1 MFHVL
6 GKNGANMKQDL
17 AKNQLQSGQV
27 SDGISRKKGAR
38 DAEILMLLLEVFRI
52 RVDEIDCLLDLS
64 LSILSSTSNFPQKAD
79 LEANLKEALSLVR
92 NVS

>member
-1 MFHVL
+1 LFHVL
-6 GKNGANMKQDL
+6 GKNGAKMKQDL

-38 DAEILMLLLEVFRI
+38 DADILMLLLEVFRI
-52 RVDEIDCLLDLS
+52 RVDEIDCLLDVS

>member
-1 MFHVL
+1 
-6 GKNGANMKQDL
+6 MKQDL

>member
-27 SDGISRKKGAR
+27 SDGTSRKKGAR
-38 DAEILMLLLEVFRI
+38 DADILMLLLEVFRI

>member
-1 MFHVL
+1 LFHVL

-27 SDGISRKKGAR
+27 SDGTSRKKGAR
-38 DAEILMLLLEVFRI
+38 DADILMLLLEVFRI